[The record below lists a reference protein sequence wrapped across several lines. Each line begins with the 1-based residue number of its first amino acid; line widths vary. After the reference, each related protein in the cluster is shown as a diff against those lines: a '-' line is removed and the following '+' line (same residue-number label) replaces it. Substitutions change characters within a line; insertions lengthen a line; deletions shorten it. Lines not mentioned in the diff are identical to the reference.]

1 MYKQTALF
9 ARFVLVSFS
18 FYFMLA
24 ACTPDNELY
33 PQSPAGQIAESEN
46 LVIPASVEL
55 PANEPA
61 GNTRVATYY
70 AKGVQKYMARVKAT
84 DPTAFEWAFVGPD
97 AKLYD
102 VSNTK
107 VGSHGVGPHWT
118 LTPAD
123 SIFAQHFAPA
133 RTAPSPDPNSIDWL
147 LLMTK
152 TGTTPTGVF
161 ADVDYIQ
168 RIATEGGKAPAEAPT
183 SIKETVD
190 VPYSAIYRFSKKNP

>member
-1 MYKQTALF
+1 MYKQLSLF
-9 ARFVLVSFS
+9 ARYVLVSFS
-18 FYFMLA
+18 FYLTLT
-24 ACTPDNELY
+24 ACTPDNEVY

-46 LVIPASVEL
+46 LVLPASVAL

-70 AKGVQKYMARVKAT
+70 AKGVQKYRAQVKAT
-84 DPTAFEWAFVGPD
+84 DPSTFEWVFVGPD

-102 VSNTK
+102 ASNAK
-107 VGSHGVGPHWT
+107 VGTHGSGPHWT

-152 TGTTPTGVF
+152 VGTTPTGVF

-168 RIATEGGKAPAEAPT
+168 RIATEGGKAPATAPM
-183 SIKETVD
+183 SVKETVD
-190 VPYSAIYRFSKKNP
+190 VPYTAIYRFSKKNP